1 MKFYFVGNSYAVMI
15 GGYNEH
21 DTRMFLDMLGKD
33 PHLIRVD
40 IIGYYLAKLGF
51 FKLARK
57 FEV

>member
-1 MKFYFVGNSYAVMI
+1 MKFYFVGTEYAVSI
-15 GGYNEH
+15 GGAND
-21 DTRMFLDMLGKD
+21 DTEMFKIMLECD
-33 PHLIRVD
+33 PNLIRVD